1 MSNPPSPSTGL
12 LGLEPEQHGLSAPLS
27 AQLRLVDSMLGEVVT
42 AFEGPEF
49 VALVRQL
56 HSLSLTEPDADPF
69 GRIPALADPAKAE
82 RVARALTVL
91 LQLVNHAEQIE
102 IVRVNRSRESR
113 PESIREAV
121 RTLAGRGQS
130 AADIQATLD
139 RIFVC
144 PTLTA
149 HPTEARRRAVL
160 DRLKAVCG
168 AMSRIGQPRN
178 MVDLERPL
186 DDQNWDLTDLRRNLY
201 ALWQTPEINSQTLH
215 VSDEV
220 ANTLYYF
227 EQTIM
232 RVASWLRRDIEMALK
247 EQTGEN
253 VDVPRVLSYRSWVG
267 GDRDGNP
274 NVTAE
279 TTWQTVLQHR
289 RVALGAYLD
298 IAERLRS
305 ELTQNA
311 GGLSA
316 GDPFW
321 SILRRAL
328 RRGHVDSDTA
338 RRHGQE
344 PFALYMAALAAAFRA
359 ELAALARAEGGASE
373 EFPWTDEARL
383 LSDLERV
390 KDAVESCGGELAART
405 GLLARFVRQV
415 QVFGVGLA
423 ALDIRQHSDVHAP
436 VVGALLAAAGTVSA
450 PADYVAA
457 TEDEKVRLLTR
468 ELLDPR
474 PPVGPA
480 WRSNASDE
488 AVRDVFRVVKRAHDT
503 FGKDCV
509 RCHIVSMTHGVS
521 DLLEVLV
528 LAKDAGLVG
537 HRRGKPYG
545 SLDVVPLLETIAD
558 LKASRTLVEALW
570 ANPAYAAYMRGRNM
584 RQEVMLGYSD
594 SSKDGG
600 YLAANWELHVTQS
613 ELAAAARAHGV
624 RLRLFHG
631 RGGTVG
637 RGGGRANRAILSQPA
652 GSFDG
657 QIRFT
662 EQGEVV
668 SFRYGLRPIA
678 HRHLEQILSASI
690 LAASSQSQDQGPD
703 EPREWWDAMDK
714 LAADSMASYRELVHE
729 DPAFWP
735 FYLRSTPIRAVGR
748 MSIASRPVSRPG
760 KADLGIEGLRAIPW
774 NFAWVQSR
782 LLVPGWYGLGTALDH
797 FLADNPDGL
806 ALLQDMRSR
815 WPFFQTILENVELE
829 LVRTHL
835 PTAELYARA
844 GGEGDTGRIMARI
857 EAEFDRTVRT
867 VTQILGT
874 SELMEGA
881 KTVRRT
887 VAFRNP
893 VVFPLN
899 MLQAA
904 LLRRI
909 DAEPAYEGALLQT
922 VAGVA
927 AGMQSTG

>member
-1 MSNPPSPSTGL
+1 MADSLTNPTGL
-12 LGLEPEQHGLSAPLS
+12 LDFDPESYGLSPALS
-27 AQLRLVDSMLGEVVT
+27 AQLRLVDRLLGEVV
-42 AFEGPEF
+42 AEFEGSEF
-49 VALVRQL
+49 VSLVKRL
-56 HSLSLTEPDADPF
+56 YNLSINDPQSDPLE
-69 GRIPALADPAKAE
+69 RIPELTDPAKAE
-82 RVARALTVL
+82 RVARAYTVL
-91 LQLVNHAEQIE
+91 FQLVNHAEQIE
-102 IVRVNRSRESR
+102 IVRVNRSRERR
-113 PESIREAV
+113 PESIHEAILS
-121 RTLAGRGQS
+121 LAERGQS
-130 AADIQATLD
+130 LEQIQATLD

-168 AMSRIGQPRN
+168 SLSRIGQPRN

-186 DDQNWDLTDLRRNLY
+186 DDKDWDLTDLRRNLN
-201 ALWQTPEINSQTLH
+201 ALWQTPEINSQSLH

-220 ANTLYYF
+220 SNALYYF

-232 RVASWLRRDIEMALK
+232 RVASWLRRDIELALK
-247 EQTGEN
+247 EIAGHY
-253 VDVPRVLSYRSWVG
+253 VSVPRVLSYRSWVG

-279 TTWQTVLQHR
+279 TTWQTVVQHR
-289 RVALGAYLD
+289 RVAISAYLD
-298 IAERLRS
+298 ITERLRS
-305 ELTQNA
+305 ELTQSAADLPA
-311 GGLSA
+311 GH
-316 GDPFW
+316 PFW
-321 SILRRAL
+321 AVLKHAQRASEL
-328 RRGHVDSDTA
+328 DEDTV
-338 RRHGQE
+338 RRHVQE
-344 PFALYMAALAAAFRA
+344 PFALFMAALSSTFRA
-359 ELAALARAEGGASE
+359 ELKALGRVEDGTGGSFA
-373 EFPWTDEARL
+373 WTDESQL
-383 LSDLERV
+383 LADLECV
-390 KDAVESCGGELAART
+390 QAAVEACGGELPART

-423 ALDIRQHSDVHAP
+423 ALDVRQHSDVHAP
-436 VVGALLAAAGTVSA
+436 VVGSLLAAAGA
-450 PADYVAA
+450 IKDAADYVEA
-457 TEDEKVRLLTR
+457 DEEAKVALLTQ

-474 PPVGPA
+474 PLVGPS
-480 WRSNASDE
+480 WRSKPSDE
-488 AVRDVFRVVKRAHDT
+488 SVRDVFRVIKRAHDT

-509 RCHIVSMTHGVS
+509 RCHVVSMTHGVS

-537 HRRGKPYG
+537 HHRGKPFG

-558 LKASRTLVEALW
+558 LKASRTLVESLW
-570 ANPAYAAYMRGRNM
+570 ANRAYAAYMRGRNM

-600 YLAANWELHVTQS
+600 YLAANWELYVTQS
-613 ELAAAARAHGV
+613 GLAEAAKAHGV
-624 RLRLFHG
+624 KLRLFHG

-637 RGGGRANRAILSQPA
+637 RGGGRANRAIQSQPE

-678 HRHLEQILSASI
+678 HRHLEQILSASM
-690 LAASSQSQDQGPD
+690 LAASSAGKESPD
-703 EPREWWDAMDK
+703 PQQWREAMDE
-714 LAADSMASYRELVHE
+714 LAAVSMASYRKLVHE

-735 FYLRSTPIRAVGR
+735 FYLQSTPIRAVGR

-760 KADLGIEGLRAIPW
+760 KADLGLDGLRAIPW

-782 LLVPGWYGLGTALDH
+782 LLVPGWFGLGTALDT
-797 FLADNPDGL
+797 FLAQHPDGL
-806 ALLQDMRSR
+806 ERLRDMHAK
-815 WPFFQTILENVELE
+815 WPFFQTIFENVELE

-835 PTAELYARA
+835 PTAELYSRA
-844 GGEGDTGRIMARI
+844 DGKGDTGRIMGII
-857 EAEFDRTVRT
+857 EDEYQRTVAA
-867 VTQILGT
+867 VTRILGT

-881 KTVRRT
+881 KMVRRT

-899 MLQAA
+899 MLQAS

-909 DAEPAYEGALLQT
+909 ESEGAYEGALLQT